1 MHDALRTLPSG
12 EQDLPEELD
21 VLGWEGPLAL
31 VITLHNV
38 DVPTYDEHY
47 KGVTALLLDAERSLY
62 PIKERLKEI
71 GYEYVRG
78 VHGQDGVD
86 RWMRVV
92 TGNGA
97 APALEKE
104 VAELLAEEGWRA
116 ESHEA
121 DAATWGADE

>member
-1 MHDALRTLPSG
+1 M
-12 EQDLPEELD
+12 
-21 VLGWEGPLAL
+21 LGWEGPTVM

-47 KGVTALLLDAERSLY
+47 TGVTALLLDAERSLY
-62 PIKERLKEI
+62 PIKEKIKDI
-71 GYEYVRG
+71 GYSYVRG
-78 VHGQDGVD
+78 VHGKEGVD

-97 APALEKE
+97 AAALEKE
-104 VAELLAEEGWRA
+104 IVELLAEEGYRA

-121 DAATWGADE
+121 NAATWEDDDE